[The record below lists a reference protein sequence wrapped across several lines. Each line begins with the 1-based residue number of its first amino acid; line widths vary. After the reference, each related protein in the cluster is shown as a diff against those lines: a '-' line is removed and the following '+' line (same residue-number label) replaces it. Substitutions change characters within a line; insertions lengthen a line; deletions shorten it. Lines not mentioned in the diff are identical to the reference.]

1 MKLFLILSCIAD
13 APFIEERRQ
22 WLWRWLSLI
31 SRHPVINQDPI
42 LQFFFTYD
50 GDDVQHKIRE
60 IFRRVPDEFTTSEL
74 ASQSKVCFKIK
85 FLC

>member
-1 MKLFLILSCIAD
+1 MPDFLPLQIAD
-13 APFIEERRQ
+13 AQFIEERRQ
-22 WLWRWLSLI
+22 WLWRWLSLV

-50 GDDVQHKIRE
+50 GDDIQHKIRE

-74 ASQSKVCFKIK
+74 ASRAKASICGQTRR
-85 FLC
+85 